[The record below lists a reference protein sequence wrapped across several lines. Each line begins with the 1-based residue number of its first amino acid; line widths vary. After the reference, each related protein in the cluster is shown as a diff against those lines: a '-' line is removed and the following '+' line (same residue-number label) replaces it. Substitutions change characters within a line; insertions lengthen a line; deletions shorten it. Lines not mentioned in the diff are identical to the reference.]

1 MYDILPP
8 NEKSFDFSEI
18 GNTTGL
24 KYEGRFKCKC
34 VLDIAGKHA
43 LELEKTRLMAD
54 FANPTGGL
62 EGIAL
67 TIATIRAKL
76 VDWPAWWEE
85 TNRGLAV
92 RDENVIMELYDSV
105 VEEEI
110 KWRAAL
116 KAQAEAKIE
125 APSDEAS
132 VSEGNEQRE
141 S

>member
-8 NEKSFDFSEI
+8 NEKSFDFKEV
-18 GNTTGL
+18 GATTGL
-24 KYEGRFKCKC
+24 EYEGRFKCKC
-34 VLDIAGKHA
+34 ILDISGKHA

-76 VDWPAWWEE
+76 TDWPSWWEE
-85 TNRGLAV
+85 QNRGLNV
-92 RDENVIMELYDSV
+92 LDENIIMALFDAV

-110 KWRAAL
+110 NWRAAL
-116 KAQAEAKIE
+116 RKKAEAAKKPVENE
-125 APSDEAS
+125 AAD
-132 VSEGNEQRE
+132 SEGNEKRE